1 MTLYKSLTAYW
12 RHHSAVESRSSK
24 TLVKVLFSQVAAAI
38 SGAFIARLLMT
49 VVQILI
55 VRQLGTQ
62 LYGEYATVTTTLGL
76 LASLLGMGLD
86 TWILQEGGRDPAS
99 LAHNVWQVLFVKT
112 VGAAAVL
119 ALLTIAW
126 SNDIVL
132 TAAFV
137 VGVAGIIFDSFA
149 QTGYSALRATRQN
162 VRVAIFQTLSPLAV
176 LILLATTWNTQQS
189 VFALLS
195 IQASCSILVTL
206 ILLAKIWQL
215 YPPDL
220 QHFVM
225 LRQMIKGSWLFVAAD
240 VLGNLYSQF
249 GVAILGTAVEPAM
262 VGIYRT
268 ALHTISFMFLIPS
281 LLFYVGLPLLNAP
294 GLSRQG
300 YRGLVQ
306 AMAGSVLCYGLAV
319 WAGLWLMGD
328 ILVNVLFGTQ
338 YSAALPFVTIMG
350 IVPLIKSGSFVCVA
364 VLLSCNKAHWRV
376 MLQAVAVAV
385 SVLGGL
391 LVIPTYGAMGA
402 AFLYVTVEAVLFL
415 LYCVGA
421 VVAARGMR
429 Q

>member
-1 MTLYKSLTAYW
+1 MTVYKSLTAYW
-12 RHHSAVESRSSK
+12 RQRITTESYSP
-24 TLVKVLFSQVAAAI
+24 TALVKVLFSQVAAAI

-49 VVQILI
+49 LVQILI
-55 VRQLGTQ
+55 VRRLGTL
-62 LYGEYATVTTTLGL
+62 LYGEYATVTTSLGL

-99 LAHNVWQVLFVKT
+99 LVQNVWQVLFVKT
-112 VGAAAVL
+112 FGAAVLL

-126 SNDIVL
+126 SSDIVL
-132 TAAFV
+132 SSAFV
-137 VGVAGIIFDSFA
+137 VGVAAIIFDSFA
-149 QTGYSALRATRQN
+149 QTGYSALRATQQN
-162 VRVAIFQTLSPLAV
+162 VRVAIFQTLTPLSV
-176 LILLATTWNTQQS
+176 LILLATTANTQQS

-195 IQASCSILVTL
+195 IQAACNIFITL

-220 QHFVM
+220 EHFVK
-225 LRQMIKGSWLFVAAD
+225 LRHLVKGAWLFVAAD
-240 VLGNLYSQF
+240 VLGNLYSQA
-249 GVAILGTAVEPAM
+249 GIAILGATVEPAT

-300 YRGLVQ
+300 FRGLVR
-306 AMAGSVLCYGLAV
+306 AMAGSVLCYGVGV
-319 WAGLWLMGD
+319 WVGLWLMGD
-328 ILVNVLFGTQ
+328 MLVTVLFGQ
-338 YSAALPFVTIMG
+338 EYGAALPFVSIMSV
-350 IVPLIKSGSFVCVA
+350 VPLIKSGSFVCVA

-385 SVLGGL
+385 SVVGGFF
-391 LVIPTYGAMGA
+391 VIPAYGSNGA
-402 AFLYVTVEAVLFL
+402 AFLYVAVEAVLFI
-415 LYCVGA
+415 LYCTGA
-421 VVAARGMR
+421 LVAVRGLR

>member
-1 MTLYKSLTAYW
+1 MTVYKSLTAYW
-12 RHHSAVESRSSK
+12 RQRITTESYSP
-24 TLVKVLFSQVAAAI
+24 TALVKVLFSQVAAAI

-49 VVQILI
+49 LVQILI
-55 VRQLGTQ
+55 VRRLGTL
-62 LYGEYATVTTTLGL
+62 LYGEYATVTTSLGL

-99 LAHNVWQVLFVKT
+99 LAQNVWQVLFVKT
-112 VGAAAVL
+112 FGAAVLL

-126 SNDIVL
+126 SSDIVL
-132 TAAFV
+132 SSAFV
-137 VGVAGIIFDSFA
+137 VGVAAIIFDSFA
-149 QTGYSALRATRQN
+149 QTGYSALRATQQN
-162 VRVAIFQTLSPLAV
+162 VRVAIFQTLTPLSV
-176 LILLATTWNTQQS
+176 LILLATTANTQQS

-195 IQASCSILVTL
+195 IQAACNIFITL

-220 QHFVM
+220 EHFVK
-225 LRQMIKGSWLFVAAD
+225 LRHLVKGAWLFVAAD
-240 VLGNLYSQF
+240 VLGNLYSQA
-249 GVAILGTAVEPAM
+249 GIAILGATVEPAT

-300 YRGLVQ
+300 FRGLVQ
-306 AMAGSVLCYGLAV
+306 AMAGSVLCYGVGV
-319 WAGLWLMGD
+319 WVGLWLMGD
-328 ILVNVLFGTQ
+328 MLVTVLFGQ
-338 YSAALPFVTIMG
+338 EYGAALPFVSIMSV
-350 IVPLIKSGSFVCVA
+350 VPLIKSGSFVCVA

-385 SVLGGL
+385 SVVGGFF
-391 LVIPTYGAMGA
+391 VIPAYGSNGA
-402 AFLYVTVEAVLFL
+402 AFLYVAVEAVLFI
-415 LYCVGA
+415 LYCTGA
-421 VVAARGMR
+421 LVAVRGLR

>member
-1 MTLYKSLTAYW
+1 MTVYKSLTAYW
-12 RHHSAVESRSSK
+12 RQRITTESYSP
-24 TLVKVLFSQVAAAI
+24 TALVKVLFSQVAAAI

-49 VVQILI
+49 LVQILI
-55 VRQLGTQ
+55 VRRLGTL
-62 LYGEYATVTTTLGL
+62 LYGEYATVTTSLGL

-99 LAHNVWQVLFVKT
+99 LAQNVWQVLFVKT
-112 VGAAAVL
+112 FGAAVLL

-126 SNDIVL
+126 SSDIVL
-132 TAAFV
+132 SSAFV
-137 VGVAGIIFDSFA
+137 VGVAAIIFDSFA
-149 QTGYSALRATRQN
+149 QTGYSALRATQQN
-162 VRVAIFQTLSPLAV
+162 VRVAIFQTLTPLSV
-176 LILLATTWNTQQS
+176 LILLATTANTQQS

-195 IQASCSILVTL
+195 IQAACNIFITL

-220 QHFVM
+220 EHFVK
-225 LRQMIKGSWLFVAAD
+225 LRHLVKGAWLFVAAD
-240 VLGNLYSQF
+240 VLGNLYSQA
-249 GVAILGTAVEPAM
+249 GIAILGATVEPAT

-300 YRGLVQ
+300 FRGLVR
-306 AMAGSVLCYGLAV
+306 AMAGSVLCYGVGV
-319 WAGLWLMGD
+319 WVGLWLMGD
-328 ILVNVLFGTQ
+328 MLVTVLFGQ
-338 YSAALPFVTIMG
+338 EYGAALPFVSIMSV
-350 IVPLIKSGSFVCVA
+350 VPLIKSGSFVCVA

-385 SVLGGL
+385 SVVGGF
-391 LVIPTYGAMGA
+391 LVIPVYGSNGA
-402 AFLYVTVEAVLFL
+402 AFLYVAVEAMLFI
-415 LYCVGA
+415 LYCTGA
-421 VVAARGMR
+421 LVAVRGLR